1 MTDLHGKVAVVT
13 GSARGI
19 GKAIALRYA
28 SSGAH
33 IVVNYCGDKTDADE
47 TLQQIRDLGADAIA
61 VQADVSSV
69 SDLDRLF
76 AEALARF
83 GKVDIVVA
91 NAGVEIMGQPM
102 LDASEED
109 YDRLFAV
116 NAKGAFFTLQLAAK
130 HVTDNGR
137 IIYVGSTV
145 TDAAYPGVAL
155 YGSSK
160 NAARYAARVLA
171 LEVGRRGVTVNT
183 ILPTAIQG
191 AGVFTHVTPDD
202 PFLQENAGTRPIGAR
217 MGLPA
222 DVADAAEYLAGDLA
236 TWMSGH
242 ELHITGGAPQ

>member
-1 MTDLHGKVAVVT
+1 VTDLHGKVAVIT

-28 SSGAH
+28 SCGAH
-33 IVVNYCGDKTDADE
+33 IVLNWRGGGTDADK
-47 TLQQIRDLGADAIA
+47 TLQEIRDLGADAIV

-116 NAKGAFFTLQLAAK
+116 NAKGAFFTLQRAGK
-130 HVTDNGR
+130 HVSDNGR
-137 IIYVGSTV
+137 IIYIGST
-145 TDAAYPGVAL
+145 AAVATYPGVAL

-160 NAARYAARVLA
+160 NAVRYAVRVLA

-191 AGVFTHVTPDD
+191 AGIFTDVTPDD
-202 PFLQENAGTRPIGAR
+202 PFLRENAGTRPIGAR
-217 MGLPA
+217 MGLPG

-236 TWMSGH
+236 KWVSGH
-242 ELHITGGAPQ
+242 ELYITGGAPQ

>member
-28 SSGAH
+28 SCGAQ
-33 IVVNYCGDKTDADE
+33 IVVNYCGDATDADE
-47 TLQQIRDLGADAIA
+47 TLQEIRDLGADAIA

-116 NAKGAFFTLQLAAK
+116 NAKGAFFTLQRAGK

-137 IIYVGSTV
+137 IIYIGSTV
-145 TDAAYPGVAL
+145 TVAAYPGVAL

-160 NAARYAARVLA
+160 NAARYAAAVLA